1 MSQYKLLV
9 YHSVVSISFFLLV
22 IIMGLQREYSLMFM
36 YSLNSF
42 FVFGVLLYR
51 ELKYF
56 TGIKIH
62 MLLLLAYLMRMVYP
76 SITQSLDGIK
86 TGKVFLGDNY
96 DISDSVFETA
106 IMMNLYYV
114 IIYFFMIK
122 NYAKINLEKF
132 VLPYLM
138 RYNITLISIILFTIG
153 TLYNILVSFFPNT
166 IVPYMIAIIVGNFS
180 TMAILLQLM
189 NASLLNTKS
198 KTRVFVLFVLVE
210 IFRSMFFG
218 FMKGPIMMAACFYVL
233 YCVLKAKYNNKSILN
248 IRNITTFSISIVFLL
263 YVVYPFITIKR
274 EVAQWDIAAGG
285 VVNASYSNMEILNEV
300 LTGRKKNE
308 KSHMR
313 SRAIDRLDALSVNSF
328 FVDYV
333 NKSESYNY
341 EFIKESVHGMTPR
354 FLNKD
359 KHASRAGLMA
369 TSLFHSGTTGNYDV
383 ETSNSYIGQT
393 ASAYMIGGVFMVLL
407 LACINGYVLSK
418 YYTYLTRHLN
428 NLLAFLF
435 FVILLVGSIN
445 GFEEIHDGGLNRC
458 VFYCLYMVLISI
470 TNKFSFFK
478 LSLKQKRK

>member
-1 MSQYKLLV
+1 M
-9 YHSVVSISFFLLV
+9 
-22 IIMGLQREYSLMFM
+22 
-36 YSLNSF
+36 
-42 FVFGVLLYR
+42 
-51 ELKYF
+51 
-56 TGIKIH
+56 
-62 MLLLLAYLMRMVYP
+62 
-76 SITQSLDGIK
+76 
-86 TGKVFLGDNY
+86 
-96 DISDSVFETA
+96 
-106 IMMNLYYV
+106 
-114 IIYFFMIK
+114 
-122 NYAKINLEKF
+122 
-132 VLPYLM
+132 
-138 RYNITLISIILFTIG
+138 
-153 TLYNILVSFFPNT
+153 
-166 IVPYMIAIIVGNFS
+166 
-180 TMAILLQLM
+180 
-189 NASLLNTKS
+189 
-198 KTRVFVLFVLVE
+198 
-210 IFRSMFFG
+210 
-218 FMKGPIMMAACFYVL
+218 
-233 YCVLKAKYNNKSILN
+233 
-248 IRNITTFSISIVFLL
+248 FLL

-300 LTGRKKNE
+300 LTGRKKDE
-308 KSHMR
+308 KSNTG
-313 SRAIDRLDALSVNSF
+313 SRAVDRLDALSVNSF

-393 ASAYMIGGVFMVLL
+393 ASAYMVGGVFLVLL

-470 TNKFSFFK
+470 TNKSSFFK
-478 LSLKQKRK
+478 LTLKQKRK